1 MSNVNSHGPLCGIP
15 PASSGMSQRNPW
27 LDLTDCKM
35 VFKKWKHIYMKQT
48 NLHCSCNICI
58 FIANVGTCWVIN
70 IWIVD
75 VHLDLLHDV
84 FEHKNSNKIV
94 VHNQSPCLAT
104 IGMFI
109 DNSQELT
116 CQIKKMRTLID
127 FTQWLTNIFFGG
139 VAREKQFVWTLVDIS
154 QCLKSRCGMPKSFFF
169 IRQCCVYSQSLWHFG
184 FCDLGLIWFKTDPG
198 NQDQT
203 KNNMT
208 V

>member
-1 MSNVNSHGPLCGIP
+1 
-15 PASSGMSQRNPW
+15 
-27 LDLTDCKM
+27 
-35 VFKKWKHIYMKQT
+35 MKQT

-127 FTQWLTNIFFGG
+127 FTQWLTNIFFLGG

-154 QCLKSRCGMPKSFFF
+154 QCLKSRCGMPKSFFSF
-169 IRQCCVYSQSLWHFG
+169 ANVVSTASLCGILGFVIWASSGLKQILVTRIKPKTIWLFSCLLIDSVAYNRPLPVPSKPCAQSKCPADVYA
-184 FCDLGLIWFKTDPG
+184 
-198 NQDQT
+198 
-203 KNNMT
+203 